1 MKMGES
7 LDHQRLTTG
16 ISVNLNEQREGVVS
30 LPLAA
35 ANPYTCISQ
44 EYHKNFL
51 LGCKHLSRSSCPGS
65 QVFHLKGRKASHLG
79 PLF

>member
-1 MKMGES
+1 MKMGDS

-16 ISVNLNEQREGVVS
+16 ISVTLNEEGAAS

-35 ANPYTCISQ
+35 ANPYMCISQ

-51 LGCKHLSRSSCPGS
+51 SGCKHLPRCSCPGL

-79 PLF
+79 HLF